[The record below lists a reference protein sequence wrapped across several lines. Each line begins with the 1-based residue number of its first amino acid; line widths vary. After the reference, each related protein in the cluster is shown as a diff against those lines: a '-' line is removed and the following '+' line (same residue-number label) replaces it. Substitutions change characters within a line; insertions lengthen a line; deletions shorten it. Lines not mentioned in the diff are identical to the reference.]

1 MAIVA
6 KFAIT
11 GMTAEKYEAALKRL
25 DAAGQGAP
33 VGRLHHVSY
42 GSHDNLQVIDIFDSP
57 QALENFGKTLGPIMQ
72 EMGVKAEP
80 QIEAAYKIIKG

>member
-33 VGRLHHVSY
+33 AGRLHHVSY

-57 QALENFGKTLGPIMQ
+57 QSLENFGKTLGPIMQ
-72 EMGVKAEP
+72 EMGIKAEP